1 MSRYL
6 ETSVYSL
13 DSNSIF
19 DVALKVERLAI
30 QEMNKQPEYLI
41 QGEDLTNN
49 RVGFKFKMQF
59 DKLFSL
65 MQEFL

>member
-19 DVALKVERLAI
+19 DVALKFERLAI
-30 QEMNKQPEYLI
+30 QEMNK
-41 QGEDLTNN
+41 
-49 RVGFKFKMQF
+49 
-59 DKLFSL
+59 
-65 MQEFL
+65 